1 MQVEGFIDRANNKIT
16 DEKKRTRQKKIY
28 VALSVVINL
37 GILFVFKYFD
47 FAIENIN
54 RVLSALNIQILN
66 PSFDIVL
73 PVGISFYI
81 FQALGYTI
89 DVYRGNVAV
98 EKNFLKYALFVSFFP
113 QLLAGPIG
121 RAKSILTQ
129 INERHDF

>member
-1 MQVEGFIDRANNKIT
+1 MYSKINA
-16 DEKKRTRQKKIY
+16 
-28 VALSVVINL
+28 AL
-37 GILFVFKYFD
+37 D
-47 FAIENIN
+47 CQHN